1 MRFCSLIAL
10 TCITVGT
17 AQADVILSNL
27 SSPLGTFTGFGTN
40 TITEYKAFNFVM
52 GGTDH
57 TLTRVVLVMTGLDP
71 TPNPLVEIWSDANGS
86 PGAPLFA
93 LDNPPVPIAA
103 EAEYAFTAGSPFT
116 LVAGTSYWLY
126 VRSVPLAGD
135 RFDWEASIPATLP
148 TGPGATALSYE
159 FNDNVSSTFN
169 SLQIE
174 GDCPLGTTYCNPAN
188 NNSTGQPG
196 EISGLG
202 SLVAADNDVT
212 LEASNLPANA
222 FGFFITSQTQNF
234 IQNPG
239 GSEGNLCISGSIG
252 RYVAPGQIQ
261 NTGPTGFI
269 TLALDLTMT
278 PTPIGSVAIQSGETW
293 NFQAWHRD
301 SGPAG
306 PSSNFTNGLQLDFQ

>member
-1 MRFCSLIAL
+1 MRFYSLIAL
-10 TCITVGT
+10 ACVTAGT
-17 AQADVILSNL
+17 AQADIILSNL
-27 SSPLGTFTGFGTN
+27 SSPVGTLTGFGTN
-40 TITEYKAFNFVM
+40 TITEFKAFNFVM
-52 GGTDH
+52 GSANH
-57 TLTRVVLVMTGLDP
+57 TLTRVVLNMTGMDP
-71 TPNPLVEIWSDANGS
+71 MPNPLVEIWSDANGS
-86 PGAPLFA
+86 PCAPLFA
-93 LDNPPVPIAA
+93 LDNPIGPIAA

-135 RFDWEASIPATLP
+135 RFDWNASLPAALP
-148 TGPGATALSYE
+148 TGPGATGLSYQ

-174 GDCPLGTTYCNPAN
+174 GDGALDTTYCNPAN
-188 NNSTGQPG
+188 NNSTGQPS
-196 EISGLG
+196 EIAGLG
-202 SLVAADNDVT
+202 SLVATDNDVT

-222 FGFFITSQTQNF
+222 FGFFITGQTQDF

-252 RYVAPGQIQ
+252 RYVGPGQIQ
-261 NTGPTGFI
+261 NAGPAGVI

-278 PTPIGSVAIQSGETW
+278 PTPTGPVAIQAGETW

-301 SGPAG
+301 SGPSG